1 MELDQEI
8 GRMWIEG
15 TRAERWERSEHKV
28 LYLVIKSYCS
38 YYFLEVRHLRKST
51 LLLTFLFLCSSI
63 FRAMVVKR
71 TFLGAYLMCRFWSRS
86 KGGVTSSRFLTRTQA
101 SHTVRGRKRRGQWN
115 KNAWMAFT
123 DSMDIVFEQTPGD
136 GEGQGSLA
144 CCSLWGR
151 KESQLSNWTTKP
163 NLEKYCLGADKWTD
177 S

>member
-8 GRMWIEG
+8 GRMWLEG
-15 TRAERWERSEHKV
+15 TRAERWERSEHEV
-28 LYLVIKSYCS
+28 LYLVIKSYCF

-71 TFLGAYLMCRFWSRS
+71 TFLGVYLMCRFWSRS

-101 SHTVRGRKRRGQWN
+101 SHTIYGRRRRGQRKTKWLDGIHWLN
-115 KNAWMAFT
+115 GHA
-123 DSMDIVFEQTPGD
+123 SEQTPGD

-144 CCSLWGR
+144 WCSPWGR
-151 KESQLSNWTTKP
+151 KESDTTEPLNWT
-163 NLEKYCLGADKWTD
+163 KYIF
-177 S
+177 